1 MLVLFNDP
9 YDPQSQE
16 CATTNTINATVGSV
30 IVLLRLPLICD
41 VISSTPGSG
50 KIFPIFPLDVMFTI
64 VQRPQVFKIATAS
77 SQNCFLFYSF
87 ILTLL
92 NLSHLD
98 AVLQLVQMLKF

>member
-9 YDPQSQE
+9 NDPQSQE
-16 CATTNTINATVGSV
+16 CATSNTIYATVGSV
-30 IVLLRLPLICD
+30 IVLLRLPLICE

-64 VQRPQVFKIATAS
+64 VQRPQVFKIATAR
-77 SQNCFLFYSF
+77 SQNCCLYYSF

-92 NLSHLD
+92 HLSHLD
-98 AVLQLVQMLKF
+98 AVLQQMQLLKF